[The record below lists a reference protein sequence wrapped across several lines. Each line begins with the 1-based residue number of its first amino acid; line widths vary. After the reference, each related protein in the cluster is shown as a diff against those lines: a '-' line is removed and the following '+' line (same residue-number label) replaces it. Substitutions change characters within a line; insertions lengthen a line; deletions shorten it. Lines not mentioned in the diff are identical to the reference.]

1 MRLAVTVV
9 ALCGVGCAAMSR
21 QPGGPG
27 GTSAAATSSDGIA
40 AAVAVPLAVR
50 TLRVRLD
57 ERVTLNGD
65 GDVPNG
71 FESELRHAVQRH
83 LLKAGMAVVSDG
95 EKSQELLLRLEA
107 TVRSTAY
114 LMRGTVTLTAE
125 SAGVVVD
132 QVQADAG
139 LEREDHFA
147 ENQGSKVVAAL
158 LSSQRL
164 LALAENRR
172 GPPQTLVS
180 PAAHNMPAR
189 NEAKNEATAAAR
201 ANFKQGTVYYNLNRY
216 KDALVEFE
224 AAYLAQPDPAFLFNI
239 AQCHRKM
246 GNTAEA
252 VRFYR
257 TYLREDPRAA
267 NRAEVEKR
275 IGELEGG
282 PAVAPR

>member
-1 MRLAVTVV
+1 MRHAVMVV

-21 QPGGPG
+21 QPPGGPG
-27 GTSAAATSSDGIA
+27 APAAESPDGSAGALP
-40 AAVAVPLAVR
+40 VPLAIR
-50 TLRVRLD
+50 ALRVRLD
-57 ERVTLNGD
+57 DRVTLNGD

-83 LLKAGMAVVSDG
+83 LLKAGLAVISDG
-95 EKSQELLLRLEA
+95 ERTQELLLRLEA

-114 LMRGTVTLTAE
+114 IMRGTVVLTAE
-125 SAGVVVD
+125 SAGAVVD
-132 QVQADAG
+132 QVQAETG
-139 LEREDHFA
+139 FEREDHFC

-158 LSSQRL
+158 IASSRL
-164 LALAENRR
+164 LAFAENRR

-180 PAAHNMPAR
+180 PVAHSQPAR
-189 NEAKNEATAAAR
+189 NDPKNEATASAK

-216 KDALVEFE
+216 KEALVEFE

-246 GNTAEA
+246 GNTADA

-257 TYLREDPRAA
+257 TYLREDPKAA
-267 NRAEVEKR
+267 NRVEVEKR

-282 PAVAPR
+282 PVGAPR